1 MGGSPG
7 QRADHKGVSNQARH
21 DRGRGGSPDRAVDA
35 GAAPPIG
42 VAGGRATDRSA
53 ARTSPD
59 AQVGSNAEK
68 HAQDIEGR
76 STDARESKETPE
88 AVMRIIVVLLI
99 LLAATPLAAQESQ
112 FGSDLRREGED
123 IQSNCGSGF
132 GAKQI
137 IGCAVAVATDDPIHV
152 ALGSLAP
159 LNGTAF
165 GAAFSEHYTPNER
178 WRLSWNADAVAA
190 TSGSWRAGVYMKLVH
205 IPERTILIVPAGSP
219 SRASVPITEY
229 PVFNI
234 YAQTTSLDTLVVTAG
249 QDVYSE
255 RQTIVGANVIYPLS
269 SPALRRLRPSLVGA
283 VNGRFLDIESPTP
296 GLPTVPSFG
305 QFEEG
310 VRLKPSA
317 FGDRLRFNYLVDF
330 QQFLAAADAQ
340 SSFHR
345 WTLDLRHD
353 IPLYH
358 TVSSTGPKD
367 TNGPDDCFI
376 SVGAKNCPPVSYS
389 RNLGGTISIRL
400 LASRSTA
407 NEGSQ
412 VPFYFQPTIG
422 GSDVNGQRLL
432 SGYDDYQSRGPNVI
446 AFQETFEHSIWGPIG
461 AYLLVEQGKVTQGA
475 DGFGAGDW
483 MNSVAVGLSLR
494 AGGFPLINLSFAW
507 GGDSHHGIAT
517 IDPTLL
523 GGSARPSLY

>member
-1 MGGSPG
+1 MRSI
-7 QRADHKGVSNQARH
+7 VFFLTLL
-21 DRGRGGSPDRAVDA
+21 V
-35 GAAPPIG
+35 AA
-42 VAGGRATDRSA
+42 
-53 ARTSPD
+53 
-59 AQVGSNAEK
+59 
-68 HAQDIEGR
+68 
-76 STDARESKETPE
+76 
-88 AVMRIIVVLLI
+88 
-99 LLAATPLAAQESQ
+99 PLAAQESQ

-123 IQSNCGSGF
+123 LHANCGSGF

-137 IGCAVAVATDDPIHV
+137 IGCAIAVATDDPLHV
-152 ALGSLAP
+152 AIGSLAP

-190 TSGSWRAGVYMKLVH
+190 SSGSWRAGVYMKLIH
-205 IPERTILIVPAGSP
+205 IPERTILVVPAGSATS
-219 SRASVPITEY
+219 SRPAVPITEY
-229 PVFNI
+229 PVFNV
-234 YAQTTSLDTLVVTAG
+234 YTQTTSLDTLTVTAG
-249 QDVYSE
+249 QDIYSE
-255 RQTIVGANVIYPLS
+255 LQTIVGANVIYPLS
-269 SPALRRLRPSLVGA
+269 SPALRPLRPSLVGA
-283 VNGRFLDIESPTP
+283 VNGRFLDIQSQTLA
-296 GLPTVPSFG
+296 LPTVPSFG

-317 FGDRLRFNYLVDF
+317 FGDGLRFNYLVDF
-330 QQFLAAADAQ
+330 QQFLGASDAQ

-358 TVSSTGPKD
+358 GVSSTGPKD
-367 TNGPDDCFI
+367 TNGPDDCFV
-376 SVGAKNCPPVSYS
+376 SVGSRNCPPVSYS
-389 RNLGGTISIRL
+389 RNFEGTISFRL
-400 LASRSTA
+400 LASRSTG
-407 NEGSQ
+407 NEGNQ

-422 GSDVNGQRLL
+422 GSDINGQRLL
-432 SGYDDYQSRGPNVI
+432 SGYDDYQFRGPNVI

-461 AYLLVEQGKVTQGA
+461 AYLQVEQGKVTQGT
-475 DGFGAGDW
+475 DGFGTGDW
-483 MNSVAVGLSLR
+483 LNSIAVGLSLR

>member
-1 MGGSPG
+1 MF
-7 QRADHKGVSNQARH
+7 
-21 DRGRGGSPDRAVDA
+21 
-35 GAAPPIG
+35 
-42 VAGGRATDRSA
+42 
-53 ARTSPD
+53 
-59 AQVGSNAEK
+59 
-68 HAQDIEGR
+68 
-76 STDARESKETPE
+76 
-88 AVMRIIVVLLI
+88 VLLI
-99 LLAATPLAAQESQ
+99 MLVATSVAAQESQ

-123 IQSNCGSGF
+123 LHDNCTSGF

-137 IGCAVAVATDDPIHV
+137 IGCAVAVATDDPFHV

-190 TSGSWRAGVYMKLVH
+190 SSGSWRAGVYMKLVH
-205 IPERTILIVPAGSP
+205 IPERTINVVQPGNSNLTARTPTVS
-219 SRASVPITEY
+219 ITEY

-234 YAQTTSLDTLVVTAG
+234 YAQTTSLETLAVTAG
-249 QDVYSE
+249 QDIYSQ
-255 RQTIVGANVIYPLS
+255 RQTIVGADVIYPLS
-269 SPALRRLRPSLVGA
+269 SPALRVLRPSLVGA
-283 VNGRFLDIESPTP
+283 INGRFLDVQSQTLT
-296 GLPTVPSFG
+296 LPTAPSFG

-330 QQFLAAADAQ
+330 QQFLAASDAQ

-358 TVSSTGPKD
+358 TAWSTGPRD
-367 TNGPDDCFI
+367 TNGPNDCFV
-376 SVGAKNCPPVSYS
+376 SVGSQNCPPVSYS
-389 RNLGGTISIRL
+389 RNLGGTISFRL

-407 NEGSQ
+407 NQGSQ

-422 GSDVNGQRLL
+422 GTDINGQRLL
-432 SGYDDYQSRGPNVI
+432 NGYDDYQFRGPNLI

-461 AYLLVEQGKVTQGA
+461 AYLLVEQGKVTQGT
-475 DGFGAGDW
+475 DDFGTGDW
-483 MNSVAVGLSLR
+483 LNSVAVGLTLR

-507 GGDSHHGIAT
+507 GGNSHHGIAT

-523 GGSARPSLY
+523 GGSPRPSLY